1 VTDSN
6 YEQAIVAKKSD
17 AESDAAS
24 VSEGLQPPEENLTNP
39 RGKRKKPVKTLAL
52 GAEGTGLEQSLDSQG
67 NTHASVKATHNATH
81 STPMLKDKAYSQAI
95 SSIAQ
100 SRQHI
105 ERLLADVGR
114 DEHYTLS
121 ILGPI
126 LSNLKDAQASLE
138 HLRNNA

>member
-1 VTDSN
+1 MSRTTPTQRE
-6 YEQAIVAKKSD
+6 YGRAI
-17 AESDAAS
+17 
-24 VSEGLQPPEENLTNP
+24 
-39 RGKRKKPVKTLAL
+39 
-52 GAEGTGLEQSLDSQG
+52 
-67 NTHASVKATHNATH
+67 KA
-81 STPMLKDKAYSQAI
+81 
-95 SSIAQ
+95 IAQ

-121 ILGPI
+121 ILGSI

>member
-1 VTDSN
+1 
-6 YEQAIVAKKSD
+6 
-17 AESDAAS
+17 
-24 VSEGLQPPEENLTNP
+24 
-39 RGKRKKPVKTLAL
+39 
-52 GAEGTGLEQSLDSQG
+52 
-67 NTHASVKATHNATH
+67 HNATH